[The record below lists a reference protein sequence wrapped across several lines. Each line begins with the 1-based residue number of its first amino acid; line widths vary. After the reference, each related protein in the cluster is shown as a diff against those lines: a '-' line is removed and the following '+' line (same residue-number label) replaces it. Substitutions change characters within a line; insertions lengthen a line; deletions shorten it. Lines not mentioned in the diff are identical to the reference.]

1 MAFVHTIIRP
11 SIDRIDRS
19 RKRLG
24 VALYFGGKRAGVSR
38 MGETSALRRYCADR
52 QRHDRNAMEL
62 SPSVLTDKLSRFPI
76 RFRVLKRNE
85 GIEHVEDFGADVMD
99 RG

>member
-24 VALYFGGKRAGVSR
+24 VALHFGGKRAGLSR

-62 SPSVLTDKLSRFPI
+62 SPSVLTDKITRFPI
-76 RFRVLKRNE
+76 RFRVRSEERRVGKECRCVVWLCGCN
-85 GIEHVEDFGADVMD
+85 
-99 RG
+99 